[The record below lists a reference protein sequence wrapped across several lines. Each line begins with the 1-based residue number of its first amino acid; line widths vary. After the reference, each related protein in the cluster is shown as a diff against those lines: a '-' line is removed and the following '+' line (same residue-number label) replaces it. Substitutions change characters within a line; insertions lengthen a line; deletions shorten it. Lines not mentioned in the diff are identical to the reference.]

1 MKQTCIFLLF
11 SRWRAAWLTA
21 LTLLLPLPVC
31 ATDEAAEPSL
41 ELSGL
46 IRELDAA
53 NPEVKAACQR

>member
-11 SRWRAAWLTA
+11 SRWRAARLTA